1 MTYKEAKKA
10 ITEEGA
16 FIEPDFAINA
26 TFSST
31 MANVRRTWR
40 DLERLS
46 RKSADRLIEE
56 LGMTLTE
63 IDGPF
68 KGEVRKVY
76 TIS

>member
-1 MTYKEAKKA
+1 MTYKNAKKA
-10 ITEEGA
+10 IIEEGA
-16 FIEPDFAINA
+16 FIEHDFALNA

-31 MANVRRTWR
+31 MANVRRSWV
-40 DLERLS
+40 DLERIS
-46 RKSADRLIEE
+46 RKSADRLIAE

-76 TIS
+76 KLI